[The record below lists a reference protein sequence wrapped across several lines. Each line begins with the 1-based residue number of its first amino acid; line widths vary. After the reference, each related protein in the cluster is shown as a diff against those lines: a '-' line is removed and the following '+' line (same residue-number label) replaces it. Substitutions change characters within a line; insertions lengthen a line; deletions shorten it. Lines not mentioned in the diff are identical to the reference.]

1 MSPPANERAASVT
14 VSGRAPLAF
23 LRDPGFWGDNAALI
37 GLVVISAAF
46 SVLTPFF
53 LTWGNVTDLLVS
65 ASILV
70 VLALAQSFSIVVGG
84 IDLSIAANL
93 PWCAIVFG
101 LAFNAHL
108 SIVPSVL
115 LAILAGAL
123 VGAANGF
130 LIAKLRINDFI
141 VTLGMLGVMSG
152 IALLACDGQSFSV
165 AGAFLR
171 GLALGRFG
179 PVRYFYLIAALLAA
193 AAHVVFFWT
202 PLGTHILAT
211 GGNREAARSM
221 GIPTDR
227 MRIAVYAIDG
237 ALVGIAGVLLVART
251 GGSDPSL
258 QTSNLLSSSAA
269 GVLGGGSLFGGRAAI
284 GGTVAGAVLLTA
296 LLNGFTLL
304 QVSEYYQ
311 PIAVGVVVV
320 VAAVLSRLQR

>member
-1 MSPPANERAASVT
+1 MSPAADADAGPASGGFRRVAAS
-14 VSGRAPLAF
+14 
-23 LRDPGFWGDNAALI
+23 LRDPGFWGDNAALL
-37 GLVVISAAF
+37 GLVVISASF

-53 LTWGNVTDLLVS
+53 LTWGNITDLLVS

-70 VLALAQSFSIVVGG
+70 VLALAQSFAIVVGG

-93 PWCAIVFG
+93 PWTAIVFG
-101 LAFNAHL
+101 LAFDAHL
-108 SIVPSVL
+108 GIAASVL
-115 LAILAGAL
+115 LAVLAGAL
-123 VGAANGF
+123 VGAVNGV

-152 IALLACDGQSFSV
+152 VALLACDGQSFSV
-165 AGAFLR
+165 TGAFLR

-193 AAHVVFFWT
+193 AAHVLFFWT

-227 MRIAVYAIDG
+227 MRVTVYAING
-237 ALVGIAGVLLVART
+237 ALVGVAGVLLVART

-258 QTSNLLSSSAA
+258 QTSNLLSSIAA
-269 GVLGGGSLFGGRAAI
+269 VVLGGGSLFGGRAAI
-284 GGTVAGAVLLTA
+284 GGTVAGALLLTA